1 MSLGLGNSICANHY
15 PGGWNPTELGNKL
28 IHWYQFN
35 TGITIDDVGGDVN
48 AVTGWADQ
56 KGSNNARPT
65 VTNDNTKM
73 PQLQSDGT
81 ILFQTTNDD
90 IVFSSPLSLG
100 TFAIYFKINWQGGGG
115 TNIISSD
122 DLMDGTGGDFLK
134 LANTTEGR
142 IKVGTRHDFTI
153 NEIGIG
159 VDFVIGFERASNGDL
174 AIYKDNVAGTAA
186 DGDSLNV
193 ATSTAIGLNGMGK
206 PSNKSKWYEV
216 VVCND
221 SLSTSE
227 RNELYNYLVSVG

>member
-1 MSLGLGNSICANHY
+1 MLGLGNSLTAKRY
-15 PGGWNPTELGNKL
+15 SSGAWTPTNLGNKL
-28 IHWYQFN
+28 IHWYKFN
-35 TGITIDDVGGDVN
+35 TGITIDDVGGDAN

-56 KGSNNARPT
+56 KGSNNTRPT
-65 VTNDNTKM
+65 VTNDATDM

-81 ILFQTTNDD
+81 ILFQTVDD
-90 IVFSSPLSLG
+90 DLVFSSPLSLG
-100 TFAIYFKINWQGGGG
+100 TFAIYFKINWAGGGG
-115 TNIISSD
+115 TNVISSD

-134 LANTTEGR
+134 LANTTQGR

-153 NEIGIG
+153 NEISIG

-174 AIYKDNVAGTAA
+174 AIYKDNVAGTAF

-206 PSNKSKWYEV
+206 PTNKSNWYEV

-221 SLSTSE
+221 SLSTAE
-227 RNELYNYLVSVG
+227 RNQLYNYLVSVG

>member
-1 MSLGLGNSICANHY
+1 MLGLGNSITANQY
-15 PGGWNPTELGNKL
+15 PVGGWAPTNLGSKL

-35 TGITIDDVGGDVN
+35 TCITVDDVGGDAN
-48 AVTGWADQ
+48 AITGWADQ
-56 KGSNNARPT
+56 KGSNDARPT
-65 VTNDNTKM
+65 VVNDNAKM

-81 ILFQTTNDD
+81 ILFQSTNDD
-90 IVFSSPLSLG
+90 IVFSSALSLG
-100 TFAIYFKINWQGGGG
+100 TFAIYFKINWVGGSG
-115 TNIISSD
+115 TNVISSD

-153 NEIGIG
+153 NEIGTG
-159 VDFVIGFERASNGDL
+159 VDFVVGFERASNGNL

-193 ATSTAIGLNGMGK
+193 ATSTTIGLNGMGK

-227 RNELYNYLVSVG
+227 RNNLYNYLVSVG

>member
-1 MSLGLGNSICANHY
+1 MLGLGLSLTKSSVT
-15 PGGWNPTELGNKL
+15 GWDPTQLGAKL
-28 IHWYQFN
+28 IHWYKFN
-35 TGITIDDVGGDVN
+35 TGITVDDVGGDAN
-48 AVTGWADQ
+48 AITGWADQ
-56 KGSNNARPT
+56 KGSNNVSPT
-65 VTNDNTKM
+65 DTTNNAKM

-81 ILFQTTNDD
+81 ILFQSTNDD

-100 TFAIYFKINWQGGGG
+100 TFAVYFKINWVGGSG
-115 TNIISSD
+115 TNVINSD

-134 LANTTEGR
+134 LANPTEAR
-142 IKVGTRHDFTI
+142 VKITTRHDFAI
-153 NEIGIG
+153 DEVIDGQ
-159 VDFVIGFERASNGDL
+159 DFIVGFERKSNGD
-174 AIYKDNVAGTAA
+174 IEVYKDNIKATDN

-227 RNELYNYLVSVG
+227 RNELYTYLTNVG